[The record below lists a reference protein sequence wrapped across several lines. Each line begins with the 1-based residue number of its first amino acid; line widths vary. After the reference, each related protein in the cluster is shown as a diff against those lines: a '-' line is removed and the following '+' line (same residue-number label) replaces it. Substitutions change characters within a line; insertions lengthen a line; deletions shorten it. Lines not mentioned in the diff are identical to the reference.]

1 MELNHQD
8 AIDRLCGRDMAI
20 AEQEYN
26 NSGYYTDVQL
36 IMVIMAG
43 GNEQCTWTLGHN
55 NTPMH

>member
-36 IMVIMAG
+36 IMIIMAG
-43 GNEQCTWTLGHN
+43 GTEQCT
-55 NTPMH
+55 